1 MSNETDTIFNLKPKM
16 FSTAQDIKCVL
27 EKEEM
32 INGQWKT
39 RTGLEP
45 VDRRDL
51 MQGLVLNL
59 SHALEQ
65 AVEKLR

>member
-1 MSNETDTIFNLKPKM
+1 MSNETDTTFDLKPKM

-27 EKEEM
+27 EKEEI
-32 INGQWKT
+32 INGQWKM

-51 MQGLVLNL
+51 MQDLILNL
-59 SHALEQ
+59 SHPLEQ
-65 AVEKLR
+65 AVEKLH